1 MRGTLGRS
9 WTAIAVGAVILVA
22 AATSARAE
30 REITLWSHWADHETK
45 VAFVETAARKLEAK
59 HSDVKVK
66 ITWYQKNPL
75 YAALQ
80 SALRAG
86 KGPDIFYLDPD
97 RTEYIENG
105 FLLALDDLI
114 NWDDVHAWARSAWQ
128 QDGKTWGFPLEAS
141 TVEWYYNKDLM
152 KKLGV
157 TLSEPDKQLSQA
169 AFLDLVKKA
178 KAAGITPI
186 VQGVGDRP
194 YPGAYVLHELLL
206 KKLGKEAY
214 GQLLNGKLSF
224 KDSRVMDVFNYVG
237 ALVEAGAYPKSFSTL
252 KLGESHYY
260 FHTKPGGLIFPLG
273 SWYTSRAFN
282 PPDKGGQPV
291 DFPLGLMNGPAM
303 DGGACNACKTNNV
316 AGSMVVNA
324 ATKHPDLAAE
334 LLNIMATPEMGNMW
348 LSTVLVNTGIKS
360 DASKISGKYKP
371 YFEELAAVNV
381 NADYFFGTPLQFFKG
396 KCRQTFEQVMNAGF
410 PAGLIDADKATDMMN
425 KGCYKG

>member
-1 MRGTLGRS
+1 
-9 WTAIAVGAVILVA
+9 
-22 AATSARAE
+22 
-30 REITLWSHWADHETK
+30 
-45 VAFVETAARKLEAK
+45 
-59 HSDVKVK
+59 
-66 ITWYQKNPL
+66 
-75 YAALQ
+75 
-80 SALRAG
+80 
-86 KGPDIFYLDPD
+86 
-97 RTEYIENG
+97 
-105 FLLALDDLI
+105 
-114 NWDDVHAWARSAWQ
+114 
-128 QDGKTWGFPLEAS
+128 
-141 TVEWYYNKDLM
+141 M

-291 DFPLGLMNGPAM
+291 GFPLGLMNGPAM

-410 PAGLIDADKATDMMN
+410 PAGLIDAGKATDMMN

>member
-1 MRGTLGRS
+1 MIPKTMQR
-9 WTAIAVGAVILVA
+9 A
-22 AATSARAE
+22 AAGLAAVAMMGWAGAAQAE

-59 HSDVKVK
+59 HPDVKVK

-86 KGPDIFYLDPD
+86 KGPDVFYLDPD
-97 RTEYIENG
+97 RTEYIDNG
-105 FLLALDDLI
+105 FLLPLDDLI
-114 NWDDVHAWARSAWQ
+114 NWNNVHAWARGAWQ
-128 QDGKTWGFPLEAS
+128 HDGKTWGFPLEAS

-152 KKLGV
+152 QQLGV
-157 TLSEPDKQLSQA
+157 TLPGPDKQLSQGD
-169 AFLDLVKKA
+169 FLALVKKA

-194 YPGAYVLHELLL
+194 YPGAYVINELLL
-206 KKLGKEAY
+206 KKLGVDDY
-214 GQLLNGKLSF
+214 GKLLHGKLSF
-224 KDSRVMDVFNYVG
+224 KDPRVMKVFNYVG
-237 ALVEAGAYPKSFSTL
+237 ELVEAGAYPKSFATL

-303 DGGACNACKTNNV
+303 DGGACNNCKTNNV

-324 ATKHPDLAAE
+324 GTEHPELAGE

-348 LSTVLVNTGIKS
+348 LSTVLVQTGIKS
-360 DASKISGKYKP
+360 DASKITGQYRP
-371 YFEELAAVNV
+371 YFEELAAVNA

-410 PAGLIDADKATDMMN
+410 PGGLIDADKATDMMD
-425 KGCYKG
+425 KGCYTG